1 MDISRFKAAVEAKRD
16 EIIKFMIDLCSI
28 PAVNPS
34 FGGTGEY
41 ERAMWLADFLK
52 RHGFPLEIVEVPDP
66 AVKEGKR
73 LNLISVIP
81 GQNQNKTLWLAGHMD
96 TVAAGDPASWDTDP
110 MVPTVKDGKIYGR
123 GVEDNCQAIACM
135 VYSALVMKELG
146 LTPSQNIGLL
156 FVSDEEA
163 GSEKG
168 LKYLAAQGIF
178 KPEDEALV
186 PDAGSSDGS
195 FVEVAEKSILW
206 CKFTII
212 GKETHASWPQQGINA
227 AWVGTLMA
235 VDIINTLR
243 ERFKDRD
250 VLFDPPYSTFELTQR
265 FNNVDSPNVV
275 PGKDVFVMDFRVLP
289 KWSLSQVIDEIDRL
303 VSKYEYQY
311 KVRIKYEFLQ
321 RVDAPAPTSPD
332 APIVKRLVE
341 AIRARGVEPRVGGIG
356 GGTCAAILRELGIPA
371 VVWSTVE
378 ELAHEPN
385 EFAVINNIVEDTISF
400 LAIMNG

>member
-1 MDISRFKAAVEAKRD
+1 MEISRFRAAVEARRD
-16 EIIKFMIDLCSI
+16 EIIKFMIDFCSI

-41 ERAMWLADFLK
+41 ERAMWLAEFLK
-52 RHGFPLEIVEVPDP
+52 RHGLPLEIVEVPDT

-81 GQNQNKTLWLAGHMD
+81 GQNQNKTLWLAGHLD

-110 MVPTVKDGKIYGR
+110 MVPTIKDGKIYGR

-135 VYSALVMKELG
+135 IYSSLIIKELG

-178 KPEDEALV
+178 RPEDEALV

-206 CKFTII
+206 CKFMII

-235 VDIINTLR
+235 VDIINTMR
-243 ERFKDRD
+243 ERFRDRD

-265 FNNVDSPNVV
+265 FNNVDSPNVI
-275 PGKDVFVMDFRVLP
+275 PGKDVFVMDFRMLP
-289 KWSLSQVIDEIDRL
+289 KWSLSQVIDELDRL
-303 VSKYEYQY
+303 VSQYEYQY

-332 APIVKRLVE
+332 APIVKRVVA
-341 AIRARGVEPRVGGIG
+341 AIKARGVEPKVGGIG
-356 GGTCAAILRELGIPA
+356 GGTCAAIFRDQGIPA

-385 EFAVINNIVEDTISF
+385 EFAVINNIIEDTISF
-400 LAIMNG
+400 MAIMNS